1 MSMKPPV
8 LIILGVIIM
17 FFTSSFTN
25 SHFTELR
32 WTVIGHNT
40 VDFRNDK
47 GQLYHKLPDAQFT
60 QIRLGFQGG
69 DISMHHCTIHFAD
82 GEIQT
87 VPLRKKFDAGSMS
100 KVIDLRGGKRSITKV
115 EYFYTPSHLAKKK
128 TTIELWTKI
137 DTGE

>member
-1 MSMKPPV
+1 MKFNS
-8 LIILGVIIM
+8 LLFFGIFIILLS
-17 FFTSSFTN
+17 SSFLSTD
-25 SHFTELR
+25 SYELR

>member
-1 MSMKPPV
+1 MKFNS
-8 LIILGVIIM
+8 LLFFGIFIILLS
-17 FFTSSFTN
+17 SSFLSTD
-25 SHFTELR
+25 SYELR

-47 GQLYHKLPDAQFT
+47 GQLFHRLPDSLFT

-87 VPLRKKFDAGSMS
+87 VPLRKKFNAGSMS
-100 KVIDLRGGKRSITKV
+100 KVIDLSGGKRSITKV
-115 EYFYTPSHLAKKK
+115 VYFYTPSHLAKKK